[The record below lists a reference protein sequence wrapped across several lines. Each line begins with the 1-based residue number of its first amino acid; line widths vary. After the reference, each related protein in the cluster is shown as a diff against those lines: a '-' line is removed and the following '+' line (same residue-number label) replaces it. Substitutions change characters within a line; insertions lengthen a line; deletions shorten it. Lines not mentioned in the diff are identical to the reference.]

1 MKKNHYYIFL
11 MCLSLSVA
19 TTGRQ
24 VGYLGISDSI
34 HVDRMETPLWES
46 VTSESL
52 PVSVKQ

>member
-1 MKKNHYYIFL
+1 

-52 PVSVKQ
+52 SLCETVSKKV